1 MAWEILSLRAR
12 WLHTAQGCYLCSCY
26 WRITQFTSL
35 DTCRAS
41 ARGGKICHVCVRMDV
56 LCVLSKTRSACNNN
70 SAARA
75 VVALNRQPGR
85 QTCPAKC
92 LVRIMQHKTHTLSR
106 SAVRSPYFVSCVK
119 RQRFVDLRTH
129 LYHTR
134 NTLCAGKNV
143 YPLCYLRFFHWITY
157 QAKSLHRGSAI
168 FVDLQGDLLNFEPLF
183 SFLMRVLHIGIG
195 LSHNKKTWN
204 KNNRLYWIRS
214 DY

>member
-1 MAWEILSLRAR
+1 MPACAPHSLSISLSGLPWEILSLRAR
-12 WLHTAQGCYLCSCY
+12 WLHTAQGCLCSCY

-41 ARGGKICHVCVRMDV
+41 ARGGKICHVCVCTDGCALRV
-56 LCVLSKTRSACNNN
+56 QQNSLRACNNN

-106 SAVRSPYFVSCVK
+106 SAVRSPYFVSRVK

-134 NTLCAGKNV
+134 NTFCAGKNV
-143 YPLCYLRFFHWITY
+143 YPLCYLRFFH
-157 QAKSLHRGSAI
+157 
-168 FVDLQGDLLNFEPLF
+168 
-183 SFLMRVLHIGIG
+183 
-195 LSHNKKTWN
+195 
-204 KNNRLYWIRS
+204 
-214 DY
+214 